1 MKKINSNINIIA
13 NNVVKSSKDIKDPK
27 SIDKVLLKKYNTLE
41 ILSGIKIT
49 NCVDENAESWYKL
62 SFINLPDECLEF
74 EKNLNLSQLTPKM
87 VESYKSIFEVN
98 LTLF

>member
-1 MKKINSNINIIA
+1 M
-13 NNVVKSSKDIKDPK
+13 VKSSKDIKDPK

-49 NCVDENAESWYKL
+49 DCADENAESWYKL

-87 VESYKSIFEVN
+87 VESYESIFEVN